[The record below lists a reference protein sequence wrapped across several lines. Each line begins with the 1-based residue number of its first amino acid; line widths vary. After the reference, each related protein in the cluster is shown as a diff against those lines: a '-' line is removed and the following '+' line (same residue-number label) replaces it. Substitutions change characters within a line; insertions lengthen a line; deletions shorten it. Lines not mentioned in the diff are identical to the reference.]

1 MKQINWQAVYD
12 NLARSAQALQTQQGL
27 RPELLAERARRLARP
42 GREQAGTLLQI
53 LHLQLGAEG
62 FALPLSDLQEVR
74 SAHNCTSLPL
84 SNAIL
89 SGIYPWRGQMV
100 SVLNLAM
107 LLGLPALAPS
117 NSDRIVFLR
126 QPTPLGLRV
135 SGVGE
140 WEALPLSD
148 LISVTDSKS
157 LLSYT
162 GPGGLRVLSAERL
175 RRHPA
180 VSD

>member
-1 MKQINWQAVYD
+1 MKQINWQAIYD
-12 NLARSAQALQTQQGL
+12 NLARSAQALQTQQRL

-42 GREQAGTLLQI
+42 GRKQAGTLLQI
-53 LHLQLGAEG
+53 LHLQLGAER

-74 SAHNCTSLPL
+74 PAQHCTPLPL
-84 SNAIL
+84 ADAVL

-100 SVLNLAM
+100 SVLDLAI
-107 LLGLPALAPS
+107 LLGLPTLVPS

-126 QPTPLGLRV
+126 EPIPLGLRV
-135 SGVGE
+135 SRVGE
-140 WEALPLSD
+140 WEALPLPD
-148 LISVTDSKS
+148 LIAVTDSKS

-180 VSD
+180 VGN